1 MGARMSF
8 KVAGNISSAYGHK
21 PVQAP
26 YKPVLGWLDIL
37 FVPLLAAAGGL
48 LAYNLAAILKCAIAL
63 LS

>member
-8 KVAGNISSAYGHK
+8 KVAGHISPAYDHK

-37 FVPLLAAAGGL
+37 AVPLLAAAIGL
-48 LAYNLAAILKCAIAL
+48 LAYNLAAILKCGIAL